1 MEDLKGL
8 DRISLQGINVLGHH
22 GVEEAERKV
31 GHRLVIDL
39 DLYLD
44 LSKAA
49 AEDDIRE
56 TVNYEA
62 VCNLV
67 EKVTAE
73 EEFLLIESLAEE
85 IANKVLE
92 HFGPFAVTVRVKKY
106 NLPIATGVGSVGVE
120 VTRYLRK

>member
-1 MEDLKGL
+1 MEDLNRL
-8 DRISLQGINVLGHH
+8 DRITIHGINVLGHH

-31 GHRLVIDL
+31 GHRLVIDV
-39 DLYLD
+39 DLHLD
-44 LSKAA
+44 LSPAA
-49 AEDDIRE
+49 RDDDIKE

-73 EEFLLIESLAEE
+73 EEFLLIESLAAE
-85 IANKVLE
+85 IAAKILE
-92 HFGPFAVTVRVKKY
+92 RFSPDAVTVKVKKF

>member
-1 MEDLKGL
+1 VEDLSRL
-8 DRISLQGINVLGHH
+8 DMITIHGINVLGHH

-31 GHRLVIDL
+31 GHRLVIDV

-44 LSKAA
+44 LSPAA
-49 AEDDIRE
+49 RDDDIKE

-73 EEFLLIESLAEE
+73 EEFLLIESLASE
-85 IANKVLE
+85 IAAKVLE
-92 HFGPFAVTVRVKKY
+92 RFSPDAVTVKVKKF

>member
-1 MEDLKGL
+1 MEDLGPL
-8 DRISLQGINVLGHH
+8 DRITIHGINVLGHH

-31 GHRLVIDL
+31 GHRLVIDVE
-39 DLYLD
+39 LYLD
-44 LSKAA
+44 LSRAA
-49 AEDDIRE
+49 ADDDIRE

-67 EKVTAE
+67 ERVTAE
-73 EEFLLIESLAEE
+73 EEFRLIESVAAE
-85 IANKVLE
+85 IAEKVLE
-92 HFGPFAVTVRVKKY
+92 RFTPEAVTVRVKKF

>member
-1 MEDLKGL
+1 LEDLDRL
-8 DRISLQGINVLGHH
+8 DRISIQGISVLGHH
-22 GVEEAERKV
+22 GVGEAERKV
-31 GHRLVIDL
+31 GHRLLIDVE
-39 DLYLD
+39 LYLD
-44 LSKAA
+44 LSRAA
-49 AEDDIRE
+49 VDDDIRE

-73 EEFLLIESLAEE
+73 EEFLLIESLAQELARE
-85 IANKVLE
+85 VLG
-92 HFGPFAVTVRVKKY
+92 HFAPAAVTVRVKKS

>member
-1 MEDLKGL
+1 MEDLNRL
-8 DRISLQGINVLGHH
+8 DRITIHGINVLGHH

-31 GHRLVIDL
+31 GHRLGIDV

-44 LSKAA
+44 LSRAA
-49 AEDDIRE
+49 ADDDIKE

-73 EEFLLIESLAEE
+73 EEFLLIESLAAE
-85 IANKVLE
+85 IAQKVLE
-92 HFGPFAVTVRVKKY
+92 HFSPAAVTVRVKKF

>member
-1 MEDLKGL
+1 LEDLNRL
-8 DRISLQGINVLGHH
+8 DRITIHGINVLGHH

-31 GHRLVIDL
+31 GHRLVIDV

-44 LSKAA
+44 LSRAA
-49 AEDDIRE
+49 ADDDIRE

-73 EEFLLIESLAEE
+73 EEFLLIESLAAE
-85 IANKVLE
+85 IAEKVLKQ
-92 HFGPFAVTVRVKKY
+92 FTPGAVTVRVKKF

-120 VTRYLRK
+120 VTRYLGK

>member
-1 MEDLKGL
+1 LEDLNRL
-8 DRISLQGINVLGHH
+8 DRILIHGINVLGHH
-22 GVEEAERKV
+22 GVDEAERKV
-31 GHRLVIDL
+31 GHRLGIDV

-44 LSKAA
+44 LSMAA
-49 AEDDIRE
+49 TDDDIKE

-85 IANKVLE
+85 IARKVLD
-92 HFGPFAVTVRVKKY
+92 HFTPAAVTVRVKKF

>member
-1 MEDLKGL
+1 MEDLNRL
-8 DRISLQGINVLGHH
+8 DRITIQGINVLGHH

-31 GHRLVIDL
+31 GHRLVIDVEL
-39 DLYLD
+39 FLD
-44 LSKAA
+44 LSDAVRD
-49 AEDDIRE
+49 DDIRE

-73 EEFLLIESLAEE
+73 EEFFLIESLAAE
-85 IANKVLE
+85 IAEKVLGE
-92 HFGPFAVTVRVKKY
+92 FSPAAARVMVKKF

>member
-1 MEDLKGL
+1 MEDLGPL
-8 DRISLQGINVLGHH
+8 DRITIHGINVLGHH

-31 GHRLVIDL
+31 GHRLVIDVE
-39 DLYLD
+39 LYLD
-44 LSKAA
+44 LSRAA
-49 AEDDIRE
+49 ADDDIRE

-67 EKVTAE
+67 ERVTAE
-73 EEFLLIESLAEE
+73 EEFLLIESVAAE
-85 IANKVLE
+85 IAEKVLE
-92 HFGPFAVTVRVKKY
+92 RFTPEAVTVRVKKF

>member
-1 MEDLKGL
+1 MENLDRL
-8 DRISLQGINVLGHH
+8 DRISIHGINVLGHH

-31 GHRLVIDL
+31 GHRLVIDVE
-39 DLYLD
+39 LYLD
-44 LSKAA
+44 LSLAA
-49 AEDDIRE
+49 ADDDIKE

-73 EEFLLIESLAEE
+73 EEFLLIESLAAE
-85 IANKVLE
+85 IAAKVLE
-92 HFGPFAVTVRVKKY
+92 RFTPPAVTVRVKKF

>member
-1 MEDLKGL
+1 MEDLDRL
-8 DRISLQGINVLGHH
+8 DRITIHGINVLGHH

-31 GHRLVIDL
+31 GHRLVIDV

-44 LSKAA
+44 LSPAA
-49 AEDDIRE
+49 RDDDINE

-67 EKVTAE
+67 EQVTAE
-73 EEFLLIESLAEE
+73 EEFRLIESLAGE
-85 IANKVLE
+85 IAAKVLE
-92 HFGPFAVTVRVKKY
+92 RFSPRGVTVKVKKY

>member
-1 MEDLKGL
+1 MEDLKRL
-8 DRISLQGINVLGHH
+8 DRITIHGINVLGHH

-31 GHRLVIDL
+31 GHRLVIDV

-44 LSKAA
+44 LSRAA
-49 AEDDIRE
+49 ADDDIRE

-67 EKVTAE
+67 ERVTAE
-73 EEFLLIESLAEE
+73 EEFLLIESLAAK
-85 IANKVLE
+85 IAEKVLE
-92 HFGPFAVTVRVKKY
+92 QFSPGAVTVMVKKF

-120 VTRYLRK
+120 VTRYLGK

>member
-1 MEDLKGL
+1 MEDLGPL
-8 DRISLQGINVLGHH
+8 DRISIHGINVLGHH

-31 GHRLVIDL
+31 GHRLVIDVE
-39 DLYLD
+39 LYLD
-44 LSKAA
+44 LSRAA
-49 AEDDIRE
+49 ADDDIRE

-67 EKVTAE
+67 ERVTAE
-73 EEFLLIESLAEE
+73 EEFMLIESVAAE
-85 IANKVLE
+85 IAEKVLE
-92 HFGPFAVTVRVKKY
+92 RFTPEAVTVRVKKF

>member
-1 MEDLKGL
+1 VEDLSRL
-8 DRISLQGINVLGHH
+8 DRITIHGINVLGHH

-31 GHRLVIDL
+31 GHRLVIDV

-44 LSKAA
+44 LSPAA
-49 AEDDIRE
+49 RDDDIKE

-73 EEFLLIESLAEE
+73 EEFLLIESLASE
-85 IANKVLE
+85 IAAKVLE
-92 HFGPFAVTVRVKKY
+92 RFSPDAVTVKVKKF

>member
-1 MEDLKGL
+1 LENLNRL
-8 DRISLQGINVLGHH
+8 DRIRIEGINVLGHH

-31 GHRLVIDL
+31 GHRLVIDVE
-39 DLYLD
+39 LYLD
-44 LSKAA
+44 LSRAA
-49 AEDDIRE
+49 IDDDIRE

-62 VCNLV
+62 VCKLV

-85 IANKVLE
+85 IAHKVLE
-92 HFGPFAVTVRVKKY
+92 HFAPAAVTVRVKKS

>member
-1 MEDLKGL
+1 MEDLSRL
-8 DRISLQGINVLGHH
+8 DRITIHGINVLGHH

-31 GHRLVIDL
+31 GHRLVIDV

-44 LSKAA
+44 LSPAA
-49 AEDDIRE
+49 RDDDIKE

-73 EEFLLIESLAEE
+73 EEFLLIESLASE
-85 IANKVLE
+85 IAAKVLE
-92 HFGPFAVTVRVKKY
+92 RFSPDAVTVKVKKF

>member
-1 MEDLKGL
+1 MEDLNRL
-8 DRISLQGINVLGHH
+8 DSITIHGINVLGHH

-31 GHRLVIDL
+31 GHRLVIDV
-39 DLYLD
+39 DLRLD
-44 LSKAA
+44 LSPAA
-49 AEDDIRE
+49 RDDDIKE

-67 EKVTAE
+67 EKVTAQ
-73 EEFLLIESLAEE
+73 EEFLLIESLAAE
-85 IANKVLE
+85 IAAKVLQRFSPE
-92 HFGPFAVTVRVKKY
+92 AVTVRVKKF

>member
-1 MEDLKGL
+1 MEDLNRL
-8 DRISLQGINVLGHH
+8 DRITIHGINVLGHH

-31 GHRLVIDL
+31 GHRLVIDV

-44 LSKAA
+44 LSRAA
-49 AEDDIRE
+49 ADDDIRE

-73 EEFLLIESLAEE
+73 EEFLLIESLAAE
-85 IANKVLE
+85 IAEKVLKQ
-92 HFGPFAVTVRVKKY
+92 FTPGAVTVRVKKF

-120 VTRYLRK
+120 VTRYLGK

>member
-1 MEDLKGL
+1 MDDLRHF
-8 DRISLQGINVLGHH
+8 DRICIKGINVLGHH

-39 DLYLD
+39 ELYLD
-44 LSKAA
+44 LSPAA
-49 AEDDIRE
+49 DNDDIRK

-73 EEFLLIESLAEE
+73 EEFLLIESLAQE
-85 IANKVLE
+85 IAGKVLE
-92 HFGPFAVTVRVKKY
+92 HFLPAAVTVRVKKH

-120 VTRYLRK
+120 VTRYLEK

>member
-1 MEDLKGL
+1 MEDLSRL
-8 DRISLQGINVLGHH
+8 DMITIHGINVLGHH

-31 GHRLVIDL
+31 GHRLVIDV

-44 LSKAA
+44 LSPAA
-49 AEDDIRE
+49 RDDDIKE

-73 EEFLLIESLAEE
+73 EEFLLIESLASE
-85 IANKVLE
+85 IAAKVLE
-92 HFGPFAVTVRVKKY
+92 RFSPDAVTVKVKKF

>member
-1 MEDLKGL
+1 LEDLSRL
-8 DRISLQGINVLGHH
+8 DRITIHGINVLGHH

-31 GHRLVIDL
+31 GHRLVIDVDLFL
-39 DLYLD
+39 DLAD
-44 LSKAA
+44 AA
-49 AEDDIRE
+49 RDDDIRE

-67 EKVTAE
+67 EEVTAE
-73 EEFLLIESLAEE
+73 EEFLLIESLASE
-85 IANKVLE
+85 IAAKILE
-92 HFGPFAVTVRVKKY
+92 HFSPEAVRVMVRKH